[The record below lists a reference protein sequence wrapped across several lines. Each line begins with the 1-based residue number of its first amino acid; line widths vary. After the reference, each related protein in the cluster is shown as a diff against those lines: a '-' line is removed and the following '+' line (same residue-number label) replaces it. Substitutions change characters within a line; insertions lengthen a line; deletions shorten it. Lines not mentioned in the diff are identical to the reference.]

1 MKETQ
6 TPIPWQV
13 DKSKIEEYT
22 TSKWKHKWI
31 TAPSIITQNFFM
43 THPIKR
49 IKIHL
54 KNGYIH
60 AKYMDQKYNRAQ

>member
-1 MKETQ
+1 MKEIQ
-6 TPIPWQV
+6 APIPWQV
-13 DKSKIEEYT
+13 AKSKIEEYT

-31 TAPSIITQNFFM
+31 NAPQYKHTKLFYDS
-43 THPIKR
+43 
-49 IKIHL
+49 HL